1 MLLAADPLA
10 EQRRVL
16 CGSPGRRYLTAAA
29 RCTNATK
36 RELIKFDDYQP
47 SASLE
52 LDGQIEAPENLG
64 PSRMKPNG

>member
-29 RCTNATK
+29 RCTTATK
-36 RELIKFDDYQP
+36 RELINFDDYQP